1 MTVILIPL
9 LKNICYGRT
18 EGGNEKEISG
28 SEAKSPM
35 TDQLNSD
42 KCVKCG
48 ACTAVCPVYRVT
60 GRESVTARGKLHLVN
75 NPPDKPSAA
84 YSEIFSQCLLCGA
97 CEGVCSR
104 GLKIRDI
111 IAETRARA
119 AGPGRGIS
127 LKQSTIRRTL
137 ASPLLLKGLGNA
149 GRIISGLS
157 PESGLLRQLAFSSP
171 ELPSLP
177 QPKDQTEGLKKQK
190 GEINYFSGCLA
201 NYLSPEIKKAT
212 VSLAEKAAGFSSRD
226 NRDQTCCGLAS
237 FTAGK
242 TRQARKLARLNIE
255 AFEDNSDP
263 ILTSCASCY
272 AHLKNYPDILAEDQ
286 VWKEKARLFS
296 ERLREFSSFLNQEM
310 PENQDLHHQDTL
322 RVAIHDPCHLRFGRE
337 KITEAPRRLLRK
349 TNSDIIMEDIPQRCC
364 GNGGLFQI
372 NYPELS
378 REIADNRIKDLAD
391 PRPHFLLTTCS
402 GCLIQLNR
410 TIAGS
415 GLPVKTHHLAVF
427 INHFLDTS
435 GLKASVGAD
444 RQNGS

>member
-1 MTVILIPL
+1 
-9 LKNICYGRT
+9 
-18 EGGNEKEISG
+18 
-28 SEAKSPM
+28 M
-35 TDQLNSD
+35 TDHPSSA

-48 ACTAVCPVYRVT
+48 ACSAVCPVYLVT

-75 NPPDKPSAA
+75 TPPDKLSAA

-97 CEGVCSR
+97 CEEVCSR

-119 AGPGRGIS
+119 AGPGRSIN
-127 LKQSTIRRTL
+127 LKRLAARRTL

-149 GRIISGLS
+149 GKIISGLS
-157 PESGLLRQLAFSSP
+157 EESGLLQKLAFFSP
-171 ELPSLP
+171 DLPSLP
-177 QPKDQTEGLKKQK
+177 QPDNPAEKLQKHK

-201 NYLSPEIKKAT
+201 SYLAPEIKKAT
-212 VSLAEKAAGFSSRD
+212 VGLAGKAGGYGVRD
-226 NRDQTCCGLAS
+226 NTDQTCCGLAS
-237 FTAGK
+237 YTAGK
-242 TRQARKLARLNIE
+242 DKQARKLARLNIE

-263 ILTSCASCY
+263 ILISCASCY
-272 AHLKNYPDILAEDQ
+272 AHLKNYPDILAEDP

-310 PENQDLHHQDTL
+310 PENLHIQHQDNL
-322 RVAIHDPCHLRFGRE
+322 RVAIHDPCHLRFGEE

-349 TNSDIIMEDIPQRCC
+349 ANSNIILEDIPARCC
-364 GNGGLFQI
+364 GNGGIFQI

-378 REIADNRIKDLAD
+378 REIADKRIKDLTD
-391 PRPHFLLTTCS
+391 SRLHFLLTTCS

-415 GLPVKTHHLAVF
+415 GLSVKTHHLAVF
-427 INHFLDTS
+427 INYLLDDS
-435 GLKASVGAD
+435 DFKAPAGTE
-444 RQNGS
+444 RQNKS